1 MKRNVLA
8 FIFLLIGLSS
18 SVPDIFAQ
26 ETSDPV
32 LQALQLSDGVAF
44 DLDGQL
50 LEEVWEQAIPI
61 SDFTQQEPVEGAE
74 PSERTEVRVLFDDN
88 NLYIGAMI
96 YDDPEG
102 ILANQLERDASLGS
116 DDRFMWILD
125 TFRDGRTG
133 YFFEINAAGLMGD
146 GLMGGGGRGGGR
158 GGFGGFGGGSN
169 KAWDGILSLI
179 HI

>member
-1 MKRNVLA
+1 VKRNVLA

-18 SVPDIFAQ
+18 SVPDISAQ

-50 LEEVWEQAIPI
+50 LEEVWKQAIPI

-74 PSERTEVRVLFDDN
+74 PSERTEVRVLFDND

-158 GGFGGFGGGSN
+158 GGFGG
-169 KAWDGILSLI
+169 
-179 HI
+179 